1 MLNKGKNE
9 KEDRE
14 KFINL
19 EKKIENL
26 EIKINKYKFA
36 QLIESIAI
44 LTEKEKD
51 TKIYESINN
60 LEWQINDINQKL
72 NKQEKDT
79 NTYESINNLKS
90 QINDIFQ
97 KLNKQ
102 EKEINIDN
110 FSKIKSNDNDQEIMD
125 KIISQDNIILT
136 IQSQLKNLQ
145 EEKTNENISQN
156 NMEKTLADIIKKN
169 KWFWRKNRIII
180 YNNKKIYRMKIMN

>member
-9 KEDRE
+9 KEDKE

-60 LEWQINDINQKL
+60 LELQINDINQKL

-169 KWFWRKNRIII
+169 K
-180 YNNKKIYRMKIMN
+180 

>member
-1 MLNKGKNE
+1 M
-9 KEDRE
+9 
-14 KFINL
+14 
-19 EKKIENL
+19 
-26 EIKINKYKFA
+26 
-36 QLIESIAI
+36 
-44 LTEKEKD
+44 
-51 TKIYESINN
+51 
-60 LEWQINDINQKL
+60 
-72 NKQEKDT
+72 
-79 NTYESINNLKS
+79 NNLKS

-169 KWFWRKNRIII
+169 K
-180 YNNKKIYRMKIMN
+180 